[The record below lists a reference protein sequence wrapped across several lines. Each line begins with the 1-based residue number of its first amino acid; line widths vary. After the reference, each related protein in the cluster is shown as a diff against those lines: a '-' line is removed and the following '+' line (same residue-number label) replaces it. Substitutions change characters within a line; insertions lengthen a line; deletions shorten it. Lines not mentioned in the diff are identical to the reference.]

1 MISGRTECALA
12 VLAAFCVLVVFF
24 FPALQGPYPAV
35 HGPVTALLS
44 LRAAP
49 RLRLGIIRNGVR
61 PIYARAAR
69 VRVAMLALRRADFF
83 LPYFGPENFSAA
95 LGSILRC

>member
-12 VLAAFCVLVVFF
+12 VLAVFCVLIVFF

-44 LRAAP
+44 LRAAA
-49 RLRLGIIRNGVR
+49 RLRLGIMGNGLRAICARV
-61 PIYARAAR
+61 ARAR
-69 VRVAMLALRRADFF
+69 VIMVALQRAEF
-83 LPYFGPENFSAA
+83 LVFHFAPESSSAA

>member
-1 MISGRTECALA
+1 MISGRTEWALA

-44 LRAAP
+44 LRAAA
-49 RLRLGIIRNGVR
+49 RLRLGIVR
-61 PIYARAAR
+61 DGLKPIYAQAAR
-69 VRVAMLALRRADFF
+69 LRVTMLALRRADFF
-83 LPYFGPENFSAA
+83 VLHFEPESSSAA

>member
-1 MISGRTECALA
+1 MNSGRTECALA
-12 VLAAFCVLVVFF
+12 VLAVFCVLVVFF

-44 LRAAP
+44 LRAAA
-49 RLRLGIIRNGVR
+49 RLRLGMMRDSLMAIS
-61 PIYARAAR
+61 ARAAR
-69 VRVAMLALRRADFF
+69 TRAIMPALLSSEF
-83 LPYFGPENFSAA
+83 LVVHFEPEFSSAA

>member
-1 MISGRTECALA
+1 MNSGRTECALA

-44 LRAAP
+44 LRAVA
-49 RLRLGIIRNGVR
+49 RLRLDVTCDRSSAV
-61 PIYARAAR
+61 PAR
-69 VRVAMLALRRADFF
+69 VASARVIVRALR
-83 LPYFGPENFSAA
+83 PESLVVHFSSQNSSAA